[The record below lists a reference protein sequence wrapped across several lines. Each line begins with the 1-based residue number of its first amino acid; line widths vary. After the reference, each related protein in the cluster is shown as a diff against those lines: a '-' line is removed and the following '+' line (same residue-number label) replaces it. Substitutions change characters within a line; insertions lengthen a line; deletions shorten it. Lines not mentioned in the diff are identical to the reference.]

1 MKRFPRRRLPVQL
14 TSFVGRRRQLSQL
27 RSLVAAERMITLV
40 GPAGVGKSRLA
51 TALAAEV
58 DRRFPDG
65 VWLIEL
71 ASLDEG
77 TLVASFIASA
87 LQAGDEGLVEPT
99 AQLAAGFGNARAL
112 LVLDDC
118 DHLLDGVAALCER
131 LLRECPRVS
140 IMATSRER
148 LRVPGEVVWEVPP
161 LDLPPAEA
169 AGSASRLAVVESVS
183 LFLER
188 ARQVRSGLVIDAGNA
203 DAICEI
209 VTRLEGMPLAIEL
222 AAAWSSVLSPAALLA
237 GLGSQLQMLTGRGPT
252 CSCRHQSLRA
262 AIDASYAL
270 LDPAEARL
278 FHRLGMFTAGWTME
292 AVAAVGELPPPEAL
306 RLLARLVD
314 RSLVKPLH
322 LPSGDTRYRMLTVL
336 REYALEKLEAAGE
349 LEATTRAF
357 AAYHLDLA
365 ERAAEHVERAAGP
378 AWLERLDSEHDNCRA
393 AIERMMA
400 IEPAVALRLGAALG
414 HYWAI
419 RGRYSEGRHQLSAVV
434 AACPDP
440 SPALAAALRELASMS
455 WDQGDQPEACEV
467 ARRALAVSTQLDDPA
482 GMVLALLQLGQVSLE
497 VGRVDDA
504 RSWAVE
510 AVERAGGLTDPAL
523 LGLACFR
530 LATVAWAEQRWE
542 RAEHLFT
549 RSERLAAACGDVEQR
564 AVALSH
570 LGRVH
575 LRMGRL
581 DGASV
586 ALRDSLTLLAGRGT
600 PRQVALAIQCLAA
613 EAVVHGD
620 SRRAALLAAAADE
633 MRQRAGIRAT
643 SPVQLELD
651 RQVRHLLED
660 GHLADVVAE
669 GRALDAQAA
678 VRHALGERPR
688 RVRRS
693 GAAGRVQGQLT
704 KREWQVAQLL
714 LEGMSNRDIA
724 IRLFLSERTVEAH
737 LEHIRNKLG
746 FRSRTQIAAWV
757 TEHLHPA
764 AEAR

>member
-14 TSFVGRRRQLSQL
+14 TSFVGRRRQLTLL
-27 RSLVAAERMITLV
+27 RSLVAGERMITLV

-51 TALAAEV
+51 LALAAEA
-58 DRRFPDG
+58 DRRFTDG

-71 ASLDEG
+71 ASLDEQ
-77 TLVASFIASA
+77 TLVPSFIASA
-87 LQAGDEGLVEPT
+87 LHAGDEGAIEPT
-99 AQLAAGFGNARAL
+99 AQIAAGFGNARAL

-118 DHLLDGVAALCER
+118 DHLLGGVARLCER
-131 LLRECPRVS
+131 LLRECPRLT

-148 LRVPGEVVWEVPP
+148 LRVSGEVAWEVPP

-169 AGSASRLAVVESVS
+169 GSPARLAAVESVS

-188 ARQVRSGLVIDAGNA
+188 GRQVRSDLVIDAGNA
-203 DAICEI
+203 EAICEV

-278 FHRLGMFTAGWTME
+278 FHRLGLFTAGWTME
-292 AVAAVGELPPPEAL
+292 AVAAVGELSPPEAL

-322 LPSGDTRYRMLTVL
+322 LPTGDTRYRMLTVL

-357 AAYHLDLA
+357 AAHHLDLA
-365 ERAAEHVERAAGP
+365 ERAAEHLDRASGP
-378 AWLERLDSEHDNCRA
+378 AWLERLDGEHDNCCA

-400 IEPAVALRLGAALG
+400 IDPAVALRLAAALG
-414 HYWAI
+414 RYWAI
-419 RGRYSEGRHQLSAVV
+419 RGRYGEGRHQLSAVV
-434 AACPDP
+434 AARPEP
-440 SPALAAALRELASMS
+440 GPALAAALRELASMS
-455 WDQGDQPEACEV
+455 WDQGDQGEASEL
-467 ARRALAVSTQLDDPA
+467 ARRALAVSARLDDPA
-482 GMVLALLQLGQVSLE
+482 GMVLALLQLCQVSLE
-497 VGRVDDA
+497 VGRVEEA
-504 RSWAVE
+504 RAWAVE
-510 AVERAGGLTDPAL
+510 AVERAGGLASRGL
-523 LGLACFR
+523 LGLAYFR
-530 LATVAWAEQRWE
+530 LGTVAWAEQRWQ
-542 RAEHLFT
+542 RAERLFT
-549 RSERLAAACGDVEQR
+549 RSERLAAVCGDVEQR

-581 DGASV
+581 DDASV
-586 ALRDSLTLLAGRGT
+586 ALRDSLALLADRGT
-600 PRQVALAIQCLAA
+600 PRQVALAIQCLAG

-651 RQVRHLLED
+651 SQVRHLLED
-660 GHLADVVAE
+660 RHLADVVAE
-669 GRALDAQAA
+669 GRAMDAQAA
-678 VRHALGERPR
+678 VGHALGEHLRRRRP
-688 RVRRS
+688 
-693 GAAGRVQGQLT
+693 AGEPGPDRGRLT
-704 KREWQVAQLL
+704 KREWQVAELL

-724 IRLFLSERTVEAH
+724 LRLFLSERTVEAH

-757 TEHLHPA
+757 TEHLHPV
-764 AEAR
+764 EARF